1 MAQYHGSSA
10 LRSMETTHQSIV
22 ILRCKVVI
30 VGSFSRFYGLV
41 ISFMLNRI
49 SRLETIQCR

>member
-10 LRSMETTHQSIV
+10 LRSMETAHQSIV

-30 VGSFSRFYGLV
+30 VGSFSRFY
-41 ISFMLNRI
+41 
-49 SRLETIQCR
+49 